1 MVDAGGNR
9 RSAAEDGGIWRRLL
23 TDSDQR
29 RFFPSLYQN
38 PMRSLRNRPVP
49 GDSQKA
55 LGRVDHG
62 MLLCKDHLRSVM
74 KQEFMLT
81 RSASA
86 VKKTDGVSSYLI
98 GVEL

>member
-1 MVDAGGNR
+1 MDAGGNR
-9 RSAAEDGGIWRRLL
+9 RSAAEDGGIWRRLV
-23 TDSDQR
+23 TDKDQC
-29 RFFPSLYQN
+29 RFFPTLCQN
-38 PMRSLRNRPVP
+38 PMRSLRSRLVP

-86 VKKTDGVSSYLI
+86 VKKTDGVSSYPI